1 MGDGGSYPVLPASG
15 HMRCLFSS
23 DQTQQQGM
31 TVRNGARRC
40 GSAGHLR
47 ATGDTVEPVTLT
59 EVPYAELLEIVM
71 PEFIARMAREER
83 QFSSHWEEIRPGRV
97 IEYDEVDAGK

>member
-1 MGDGGSYPVLPASG
+1 ML
-15 HMRCLFSS
+15 CLFPS

-40 GSAGHLR
+40 GSAGRLR

-59 EVPYAELLEIVM
+59 EVPHAELLEIVV
-71 PEFIARMAREER
+71 PEFITTRMAREER
-83 QFSSHWEEIRPGRV
+83 QFSNHWEEIRPGRV
-97 IEYDEVDAGK
+97 H